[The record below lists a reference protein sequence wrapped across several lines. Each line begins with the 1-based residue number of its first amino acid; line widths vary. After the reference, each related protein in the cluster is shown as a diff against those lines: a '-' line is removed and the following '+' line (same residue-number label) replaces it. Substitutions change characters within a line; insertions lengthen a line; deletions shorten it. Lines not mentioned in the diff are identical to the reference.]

1 MFRNA
6 HLYFPKY
13 FGLALIYNG
22 VVREFV
28 YFRLHKTSI
37 ENFFNKQ
44 HIPVAFCWN
53 LKPVEAHFHPTLDH
67 TGYFKRIFSISIN
80 GNTSYTIPCDKH
92 ETFMYISPIDQ
103 SDKCSPNLN
112 SQNSVRIMFS
122 DQCQPLPYSKLLRA
136 DALIG
141 LTSGDTTAATDN

>member
-1 MFRNA
+1 
-6 HLYFPKY
+6 
-13 FGLALIYNG
+13 
-22 VVREFV
+22 
-28 YFRLHKTSI
+28 
-37 ENFFNKQ
+37 
-44 HIPVAFCWN
+44 
-53 LKPVEAHFHPTLDH
+53 
-67 TGYFKRIFSISIN
+67 
-80 GNTSYTIPCDKH
+80 
-92 ETFMYISPIDQ
+92 MYISPIDQ